1 MVNTLQNWPMDA
13 DEVLRVDGYNPKLHA
28 LTGEAQG
35 YAAALNVAW
44 RSGGTG
50 AWKGDVMLILGWDG
64 YIWCYVTIDNGE
76 YNYS

>member
-1 MVNTLQNWPMDA
+1 MDA
-13 DEVLRVDGYNPKLHA
+13 YEVLRVDGYNPKLHA

-44 RSGGTG
+44 RSARGFGL
-50 AWKGDVMLILGWDG
+50 VMWCLFWGEMVIFDDG

>member
-44 RSGGTG
+44 RSGGMG
-50 AWKGDVMLILGWDG
+50 AWLGVMWCLFWGEMVIFDVM
-64 YIWCYVTIDNGE
+64 
-76 YNYS
+76 